1 MTNTAVRGTGPSKR
15 KPASKAADNEQPTG
29 LDPHQVELLVQGRHY
44 DPHSLLGR
52 HGGLVR
58 AFRPAA
64 TEMFVIVIG
73 PGPDRPVLRRE
84 AMHRDPPRWLVGRPP

>member
-1 MTNTAVRGTGPSKR
+1 M
-15 KPASKAADNEQPTG
+15 
-29 LDPHQVELLVQGRHY
+29 QGRHY

-64 TEMFVIVIG
+64 TEMFLIVIG
-73 PGPDRPVLRRE
+73 AGPERPVLQRTAMRQIHPGGLWEGAARPRRRRLP
-84 AMHRDPPRWLVGRPP
+84 AGGHLRLGRGSWVRVRRPLPLVADLG